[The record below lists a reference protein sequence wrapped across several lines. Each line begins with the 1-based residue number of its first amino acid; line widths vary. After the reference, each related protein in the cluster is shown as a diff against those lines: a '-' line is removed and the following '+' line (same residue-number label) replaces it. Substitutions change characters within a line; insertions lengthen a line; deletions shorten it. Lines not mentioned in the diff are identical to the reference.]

1 MHVPRVVPLP
11 VVLESS
17 NPESV
22 GICEWTSWLYL
33 NSIQVEDSVS
43 VRFGSRVTQNRSC
56 DSQVKHTV
64 PNLSNQINCVLS
76 PGRVL
81 PCMGFRESL
90 ISHEENLK
98 NRKAKI
104 DDSAV

>member
-56 DSQVKHTV
+56 DSQVLRTSGKDGDDYNTNQLSKRICNVKQHNL
-64 PNLSNQINCVLS
+64 PNLSNQINWALLCS
-76 PGRVL
+76 G
-81 PCMGFRESL
+81 
-90 ISHEENLK
+90 
-98 NRKAKI
+98 
-104 DDSAV
+104 